1 MHSKNDNT
9 EMPIND
15 KAHKVIENVL
25 GLMDVKII
33 WKHQWEVVILS
44 FIVFVFINY
53 YKCHE
58 INLNR
63 GGSCIDFLT

>member
-33 WKHQWEVVILS
+33 WKHQ
-44 FIVFVFINY
+44 
-53 YKCHE
+53 
-58 INLNR
+58 
-63 GGSCIDFLT
+63 